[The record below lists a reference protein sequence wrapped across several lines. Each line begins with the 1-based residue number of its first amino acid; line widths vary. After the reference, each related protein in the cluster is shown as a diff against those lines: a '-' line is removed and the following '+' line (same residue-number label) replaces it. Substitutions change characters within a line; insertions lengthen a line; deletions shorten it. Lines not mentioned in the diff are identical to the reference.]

1 MGDHNRTRNTDSK
14 RLEDDLEPEEFARV
28 ADARREIWT
37 GGFQGLLIGCGLTA
51 IGCIGLRQMR
61 RYRNMMGRNEIL
73 FSILG
78 KPRDIIRRIL
88 QIAISASVFSWWI
101 SGGLGRQHE
110 NRKGCY
116 RYPRRQYVPHSSSY
130 AINAYFTI
138 HDSFLSVFESHSN
151 APQTNYQKKQ
161 TEASNQKTL
170 LEERRRQ
177 EEVEQ
182 IQKQFVED
190 FQRKRGIETVTEPGH
205 KKRPPHPPVEEEEHE
220 KEPSEMEERTP

>member
-78 KPRDIIRRIL
+78 GGSLGALVGSMRTGKAAIGTLGDI
-88 QIAISASVFSWWI
+88 
-101 SGGLGRQHE
+101 
-110 NRKGCY
+110 
-116 RYPRRQYVPHSSSY
+116 
-130 AINAYFTI
+130 
-138 HDSFLSVFESHSN
+138 FESHSN